1 MNKLKNKIAI
11 ITGGANGIG
20 AEVAKTFAKNGA
32 YVIITDK
39 NKIEAKKTVNEIN
52 KFGKSIFFIMDVSI
66 ELNWKSF
73 VKFLN
78 KNNINNVDVLVNN
91 AGVYFGKDILKVTA
105 NEFQKLISIN
115 LLGTFF
121 GIKFIT
127 PFLKKAGLKT
137 KFGSSVINLSSIAG
151 LVGSRLDPLY
161 SMSKGGITTFTK
173 SMAIYFG
180 NKKLPIRINQIHPG
194 IIETDMGLKVQES
207 RIKQNPGLSIKQ
219 SYKEGINQTPL
230 GRLGK
235 AKEIADG
242 ILFLASDDSSFMTG
256 SSLVVDGGLTAQ

>member
-1 MNKLKNKIAI
+1 MNKFKNKIVI

-20 AEVAKTFAKNGA
+20 AKVAKAFAKNNA

-39 NKIEAKKTVNEIN
+39 NKTNAKKVVDEVN
-52 KFGKSIFFIMDVSI
+52 KFGKCLFFPMDVSN
-66 ELNWKSF
+66 ELNWKAF

-78 KNNINNVDVLVNN
+78 QNKIHKVDVLVNN
-91 AGVYFGKDILKVTA
+91 AGVYFGKDILKVTS
-105 NEFQKLISIN
+105 NDFQKLISIN

-121 GIKFIT
+121 GIKFLT
-127 PFLKKAGLKT
+127 PHLTKAGK
-137 KFGSSVINLSSIAG
+137 KSKYGSSIINLSSIAG

-180 NKKLPIRINQIHPG
+180 NKKIPIRINQIHPG

-207 RIKQNPGLSIKQ
+207 RIKQNPGLSSKQ
-219 SYKEGINQTPL
+219 SYEEGIKQTPL

-235 AKEIADG
+235 AEEIADG